1 VAVSAIVVAALA
13 GSTWA
18 DVFLLYSGGEVRG
31 ELVNREQSPRSTYV
45 IKTASGGQVALD
57 AAQVKKVE
65 KQSAIEARYDQTR
78 ANYPDT
84 VEGQWELAEWCRENK
99 LSKLR
104 RTHLQRIIE
113 LDPNHA
119 AARRSLGYSNL
130 QGRWITQEKLMAENG
145 YVRYKG
151 AWVLPQEVELKE
163 QERKEKLAQTEWA
176 NRLKRWHTALGSD
189 KAEQALASI
198 RAVNDPMAA
207 PALARYLNNSR
218 AEPRDL
224 RLLYV
229 ESLGRLQEGAGM
241 DALITVSLFDGDEE
255 VRLASLDQVVAQQY
269 KPAVGKYV
277 QALRHKENAIVNRAA
292 VCLARM
298 KDRSAIGPLIDA
310 VVTVHTMEIQKGQP
324 GQTSA
329 GFGSGPGGK
338 GGGFTFGG
346 GGTEIVKTAF
356 QNRDVLQ
363 ALIDLAG
370 GANFEYDKGAW
381 KHWYAVQKKPTS
393 LDARRDEGAK

>member
-1 VAVSAIVVAALA
+1 MLLGILIAPSR
-13 GSTWA
+13 A
-18 DVFLLYSGGEVRG
+18 DVFLLHSGGEVRG
-31 ELVNREQSPRSTYV
+31 ELVNRDQSPRTTYV
-45 IKTASGGQVALD
+45 VKTASGGQVLLE

-65 KQSAIEARYDQTR
+65 RQSAIEAKYDQIR

-99 LSKLR
+99 LSKHR
-104 RTHLQRIIE
+104 RTHLERIIE

-119 AARRSLGYSNL
+119 AARRSLGYSNI

-151 AWVLPQEVELKE
+151 AWVLPQEVEIKE
-163 QERKEKLAQTEWA
+163 QERKEKLAQTEWTK
-176 NRLKRWHTALGSD
+176 RLKGWHGSLGTD
-189 KAEQALASI
+189 KAETALANI
-198 RAVNDPMAA
+198 RGINDPMAA
-207 PALARYLNNSR
+207 PVLARYLNNSK

-229 ESLGRLQEGAGM
+229 ESLGRLASGAGM
-241 DALITVSLFDGDEE
+241 DALIAASLFDGDEE
-255 VRLASLDQVVAQQY
+255 VRLASLDQIVAQNY
-269 KPAVGKYV
+269 KPAVGKYM

-292 VCLARM
+292 VCLAHM
-298 KDRSAIGPLIDA
+298 KDPSAIGPLIDA
-310 VVTVHTMEIQKGQP
+310 VVTIHTMEIQKGQP

-329 GFGSGPGGK
+329 GFGTGPGSK

-363 ALIDLAG
+363 ALIDLAR
-370 GANFEYDKGAW
+370 GANFEFDKGAW
-381 KHWYAVQKKPTS
+381 KHWYAAQKKPTS
-393 LDARRDEGAK
+393 LDARRDEAAK